1 VQRSGEAPTFSVP
14 ALLDSTC
21 LVLATRYA
29 RASPSEPTS
38 DPNGSD
44 FHVPNSAGTTVSV
57 PSGTEVDGTV
67 TAGSSLRTTASTHVS
82 SMGSTQWQTSRS
94 SQTRTAPEN
103 STSSTDSSMAL
114 VPSYATPIALSAA
127 LLGTPAIAGLG
138 RLGSGRSRERP
149 ESG

>member
-1 VQRSGEAPTFSVP
+1 MVL

-21 LVLATRYA
+21 LVLATGYA
-29 RASPSEPTS
+29 GASPTEPTS

-57 PSGTEVDGTV
+57 LPGTEVDGTV
-67 TAGSSLRTTASTHVS
+67 TAGSSLGTTASTHVS
-82 SMGSTQWQTSRS
+82 STGSTQWQTSSS
-94 SQTRTAPEN
+94 SQTRTAPED
-103 STSSTDSSMAL
+103 STSPTESSIAL

-138 RLGSGRSRERP
+138 RPGSGRSRDRP
-149 ESG
+149 GSR